1 MNEPRI
7 VLGCIN
13 PCLNIIHQPYD
24 VVVKNKLKQKMRGF
38 YQEYIHS
45 FNSQPGDKIH
55 VSHEKLVDMIVKSFE
70 RINDHQISQ

>member
-45 FNSQPGDKIH
+45 LNSQPGDKIH
-55 VSHEKLVDMIVKSFE
+55 VSRENLVKMIVKSFE
-70 RINDHQISQ
+70 WINYHHMSQ